1 MFNKGVL
8 YKEVVGVDP
17 PGLVQFTV
25 GSHTFKWVDR
35 VACRLCHMP
44 DDPRV
49 REWLSEAKKRPKAV
63 ARPGV

>member
-1 MFNKGVL
+1 M
-8 YKEVVGVDP
+8 GVDP